1 VLMSPAGAARQDQLY
16 DALRTAAPV
25 AHHA

>member
-1 VLMSPAGAARQDQLY
+1 VLMSPAGATRQDQLY
-16 DALRTAAPV
+16 DALRTVAPV